1 MGAGVTSPGRRRTGA
16 LSRTEQRTSLVSVGW
31 SPEREIDVRDWV
43 RAGQRLGA
51 MTRCSQWWIGD
62 WVRYGNG
69 RWGEKYKE
77 ASKITG
83 YDVQSLRNM
92 VYVAGRVEVSRR
104 RYKLTWSHHAEVSSL
119 DRAEQDRWLE
129 LAEAERMSV
138 ADLRIELRA
147 ARRAEDESTPQLQKD
162 PSALQ
167 VTCPHCSREFALSPA
182 DRRP

>member
-1 MGAGVTSPGRRRTGA
+1 
-16 LSRTEQRTSLVSVGW
+16 
-31 SPEREIDVRDWV
+31 
-43 RAGQRLGA
+43 

-92 VYVAGRVEVSRR
+92 AYVAGRVEVSRR

-119 DRAEQDRWLE
+119 DPSGQDRWLE

-147 ARRAEDESTPQLQKD
+147 ARRAEDESAPQLQKHT
-162 PSALQ
+162 SALQ
-167 VTCPHCSREFALSPA
+167 VTCPHCSREFALSPG